1 MMQNID
7 RSIRAKTVRAAL
19 ALIAPLL
26 LAACGPGALTQDPFG
41 DAAAGCGDRPGA
53 WRPGCAT
60 QRNIAAL
67 AEKAGDLDTPRGEA
81 PRDSM
86 RRDALISGY
95 ISSRASGEARTDSQ
109 PAPAGGGGKEP

>member
-1 MMQNID
+1 MRNID
-7 RSIRAKTVRAAL
+7 RSRRSKTVRAAL
-19 ALIAPLL
+19 ALIALL
-26 LAACGPGALTQDPFG
+26 PLAACGPGALTPDPFG

-60 QRNIAAL
+60 RRNIAAL
-67 AEKAGDLDTPRGEA
+67 AEKPGDLDAPRGEA

-95 ISSRASGEARTDSQ
+95 ISNNASGETRAHSQ
-109 PAPAGGGGKEP
+109 PAPAGGGKKEP